1 MNDQLQ
7 VPEQTQPIGLTGN
20 PPIPAGQPMIIKS
33 LGPGEREVLESAG
46 WKDGE
51 PVPDNIATIAAQA
64 KEEANNIAQLQPPID
79 LTTPP
84 LVMPEVTDISDLSP
98 TEQTKYL
105 TVMQEALATT
115 KAEADRQE
123 EIQNSQIPG
132 AGEGINTAIQTAMS
146 ATSEAVVVED
156 DTASDTY
163 AGTAVP
169 KDGQDKEDKA
179 DKISGVCPRCAW
191 NLALDDPSEPS
202 HQDKSDF
209 LQSILGL
216 KPFCKI
222 YPLFNGNLYVTV
234 RSLQPNELD
243 SIFRQ
248 LFMDSKADRIL
259 TSVDEGERLAR
270 YRTCLQVQKV
280 TGGAMAFNFPE
291 SMDDWDLSAE
301 ERETPLP
308 AIWDSYSD
316 KVNKSE
322 IIHRS
327 VMSVVGDFN
336 KLMIKLESNSKNPDF
351 WKAIDT
357 LG

>member
-1 MNDQLQ
+1 MNDQLE
-7 VPEQTQPIGLTGN
+7 VPEQSQSVGLTGN
-20 PPIPAGQPMIIKS
+20 PPIPAGQPMLIKS

-46 WKDGE
+46 WKDGD
-51 PVPDNIATIAAQA
+51 PVPDNIAAIADQA
-64 KEEANNIAQLQPPID
+64 REDANNISQLQPPID

-84 LVMPEVTDISDLSP
+84 LAMPEETDISDLP
-98 TEQTKYL
+98 PAEQAKYM
-105 TVMQEALATT
+105 TIMQEVLTTT
-115 KAEADRQE
+115 KEEIERQE
-123 EIQNSQIPG
+123 GLQDSQVEG
-132 AGEGINTAIQTAMS
+132 AGEGVNAAIQAAMS
-146 ATSEAVVVED
+146 ASSDVVVED

-163 AGTAVP
+163 AGTEVS
-169 KDGQDKEDKA
+169 KDGQDKDKEDKPA
-179 DKISGVCPRCAW
+179 GVCPRCAW
-191 NLALDDPSEPS
+191 NLSLDDPSEPS
-202 HQDKSDF
+202 YQDKADF

-222 YPLFNGNLYVTV
+222 YSLFGGNMHVTV

-243 SIFRQ
+243 AIFRQ
-248 LFMDSKADRIL
+248 LFMDAKADRIL
-259 TSVDEGERLAR
+259 TAVDEGERLAR

-280 TGGAMAFNFPE
+280 TGGSMGFNFPE
-291 SMDDWDLSAE
+291 SIDGWDLSAE

-322 IIHRS
+322 ILHRS
-327 VMSVVGDFN
+327 VMSAVGDFN
-336 KLMIKLESNSKNPDF
+336 QLMAKLESNSKNPDF